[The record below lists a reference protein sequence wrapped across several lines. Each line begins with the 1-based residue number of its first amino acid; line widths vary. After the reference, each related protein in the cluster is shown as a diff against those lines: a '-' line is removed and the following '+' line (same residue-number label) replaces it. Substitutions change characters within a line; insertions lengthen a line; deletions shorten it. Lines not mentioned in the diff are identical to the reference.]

1 MGQAVNLSDTKAA
14 PHGPT
19 EYSFP
24 LERRIGKKSA
34 NVLEKHLGL
43 RTVGE
48 LLDYYPR
55 AYMKRGELTPIADV
69 PRDEDVTLVA
79 RIHTNTQRRMQTRKG
94 SITEIT
100 ITDGSGGLGYMH
112 VTFFNGYA
120 AHKELTVGMQAMF
133 SGKVTSYKGQL
144 TLTNPVYTLLAD
156 DDGTESETLA
166 TRPIPVYPATG
177 KLTSWKIKD
186 AVGILLDSV
195 NFEALPDPVPYE
207 MARREGLLSLREAYE
222 QLHRPDTMEEIAE
235 AERRIRFQE
244 AVVLQTALAKRRA
257 EHARQDATARPAQ
270 SGGLL
275 DRFDARLPFTLTDG
289 QREIGEDLS
298 GELARDHPMNRLLQG
313 EVGSGKTIVA
323 LRAMLQVID
332 AGGQAAMLAPT
343 EVLAAQHYYS
353 ITAALGPLAEAG
365 MLGGDVDGTQV
376 RLLTGSQSTA
386 ERKRAMLAAADGSAG
401 IVIGTHALLSEN
413 VSFFDL
419 GLIVVDEQHRFGVE
433 QRDVLRTKALKPPHL
448 LVMTATPIP
457 RTVAMTVFGDLDTSS
472 LTELPAGRSPI
483 STHVV
488 PLAENPNWKDRIWAR
503 AREEID
509 VGRQVY
515 LVCPKIG
522 DDDVSAGRDVPDLV
536 NDDDDGLA
544 GGDGVGDRSRSGA
557 NDVGRGGN
565 GTSKPKGPPL
575 AAVIKLARL
584 TAEVPALAGTRI
596 GILHGRLDAEEKSAT
611 MAAFNAGEID
621 MLISTTVIEVGVD
634 VPNATLMII
643 LDADRFGISQLHQL
657 RGRVGRGGHAGT
669 CLLVTNLE
677 KGHPSRTRLDATAAT
692 TDGFELAQ
700 LDLQLRREGDVLGSS
715 QSGGKSTLK
724 KLRVVHSGDQ
734 AIIEKSRAEAQTII
748 DADPDLKQHQDLA
761 RAIEQYLKPE
771 EEAFLERG

>member
-1 MGQAVNLSDTKAA
+1 MGQAVNLSDTRAA

-43 RTVGE
+43 RTVGD

-112 VTFFNGYA
+112 VTFFNGYV

-166 TRPIPVYPATG
+166 KRPIPVYPATG

-195 NFEALPDPVPYE
+195 NFERLPDPVPYE

-222 QLHRPDTMEEIAE
+222 QLHRPDTMDEIAE

-257 EHARQDATARPAQ
+257 EHARQDATARP
-270 SGGLL
+270 SRPGGLL
-275 DRFDARLPFTLTDG
+275 DRFDERLPFTLTDG
-289 QREIGEDLS
+289 QREIGEDLN
-298 GELARDHPMNRLLQG
+298 GELARSHPMNRLLQG

-332 AGGQAAMLAPT
+332 AGGQAALLAPT

-365 MLGGDVDGTQV
+365 MLGGDIDGTQV

-386 ERKRAMLAAADGSAG
+386 ERKRAMLAVADGSAG

-509 VGRQVY
+509 AGRQVY

-522 DDDVSAGRDVPDLV
+522 DDDAGPGDALDLV
-536 NDDDDGLA
+536 DYDDDGSRV
-544 GGDGVGDRSRSGA
+544 GDGSGS
-557 NDVGRGGN
+557 N
-565 GTSKPKGPPL
+565 GTGKPKGPPL
-575 AAVIKLARL
+575 AAVVKLARL

-596 GILHGRLDAEEKSAT
+596 GILHGRLDAEEKTTT

-724 KLRVVHSGDQ
+724 KLRVVHGEDQ

-748 DADPDLKQHQDLA
+748 DADPDLTQHQDLA
-761 RAIEQYLKPE
+761 RAIEQYLNPE